1 MEKRIN
7 KKMKAKDKLKNISH
21 HLWYEFTM
29 FSELTQEL
37 GKGYLPSIINNA
49 LLESFALHARNLI
62 DFLYAEDPSS
72 DDVYA
77 GDFFPCKEDWV
88 KIRPQITPLLEKVK
102 KRANKEVSHLTY
114 LRIKVTQEEKKWHF
128 VKIFQEMGCAFDV
141 FVGKVDEELLSHEW
155 TDFLQTRENCKKH
168 LTTHFSGP

>member
-1 MEKRIN
+1 
-7 KKMKAKDKLKNISH
+7 MKAKDKLKNISH

-29 FSELTQEL
+29 FLALTQEL
-37 GKGYLPSIINNA
+37 SKRYPPGTINNA
-49 LLESFALHARNLI
+49 LLESFALHVRNLI
-62 DFLYAEDPSS
+62 DFLYAENLSS

-114 LRIKVTQEEKKWHF
+114 SRIKISQEEKKWDF
-128 VKIFQEMGCAFDV
+128 VRIFQEMRRAFDV
-141 FVGKVDEELLSHEW
+141 FVEEVDEELLSPEW
-155 TDFLQTRENCKKH
+155 TDFLETRQDYRKH
-168 LTTHFSGP
+168 LPIHFSRP